1 MDLKKLNV
9 LKFLKEEKAQVS
21 VEFLIVLGLVILVAL
36 LVGFYVKQLSG
47 KKAGE
52 ANDLKNQTFE

>member
-1 MDLKKLNV
+1 MKLNN
-9 LKFLKEEKAQVS
+9 LKKFLKNEKAQVS
-21 VEFLIVLGLVILVAL
+21 VEFLIVMGLVILVAL

-52 ANDLKNQTFE
+52 ANALRNQTFE